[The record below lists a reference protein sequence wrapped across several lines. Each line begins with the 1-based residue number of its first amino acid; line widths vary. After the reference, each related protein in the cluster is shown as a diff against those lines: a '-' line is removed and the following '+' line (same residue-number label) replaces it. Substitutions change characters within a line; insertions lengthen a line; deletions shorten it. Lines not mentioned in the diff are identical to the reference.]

1 MLNVDP
7 SSPPS
12 PCSTGKR
19 RGKLSQTLERT
30 EKERH
35 LAHAFALADYAEALC
50 VLAVA
55 DAALGNKD
63 DAIREARR
71 AVELMPISKS
81 EIEGHLL
88 IKYLAVVYAW
98 IGEKNL
104 VCEQLAIAAKLPGFL
119 RYGELRRHPNWDDPR
134 FEKIVASLGTQIAS
148 QPV

>member
-1 MLNVDP
+1 M
-7 SSPPS
+7 
-12 PCSTGKR
+12 
-19 RGKLSQTLERT
+19 
-30 EKERH
+30 
-35 LAHAFALADYAEALC
+35 AHAFALADYAEALC

-55 DAALGNKD
+55 DAAFGNKD

-81 EIEGHLL
+81 EIEGQLL

-104 VCEQLAIAAKLPGFL
+104 ACEQLAIAAKLPGFL